1 MPNRFNPPCNCC
13 GCTIISSEISTY
25 VYAPAEVLCFKRFRE
40 ILSVR
45 TLITQ
50 QTTTWASGV
59 ASDSVVTISDETVAT
74 DATTDSV
81 TTDLRA
87 GRFEWI
93 FPQVTVPFG
102 SLVVE
107 SETGTP
113 GANGTRTFQPRT
125 QTTTD
130 KTAREEYRLALRFDV
145 SGQDNFGRLDA
156 ANVAFIQS
164 ATATLTGAIYR
175 IDGFGGLLGIT
186 TQVTAKW
193 LYSNAETPVDANDF
207 DSLWAA
213 GSGGTATVSTNANSF
228 NVLSSLPVVQT
239 DSLYLLLFSDADR
252 RGINLSDVLI
262 TLTAKDWIR
271 KYFELVGAT
280 DAESKA
286 WNGLIASGRQI
297 RSKAKL
303 PDDCYQADLE
313 FVTVGTH
320 EIRSM
325 SVETQH
331 ATVTRSQTA
340 TGTLYF
346 HAVETLAAAT
356 SLDYFTNRGLITS
369 VEPTVT
375 AARPET
381 AIRIILNVASGVAW
395 TYRVIGSV
403 IDNTAVIGWRNFEV
417 IGGQQPL
424 ITTANTAVA
433 ALTGEDSLGEKSPI
447 VITNNSPSAI
457 AISGANVFK
466 IRSLVYID
474 DPDTEED
481 ETGDRRL
488 TFIPVFPD
496 SNIKNAKCGQVF
508 PACYDPELEL
518 SIPSLTA
525 SGRGMIKVEHPST
538 RTGCRATYESIAVEP
553 PRVPTE
559 IEQLVLWD
567 AVAPDFV
574 LPPQSDVVIASG
586 STNETS
592 WTISLQEF
600 ATSGWIDQD
609 LPVDNRA
616 NANSALSFL
625 GAVTTQ
631 RLQTLE
637 HSIPGDDESPLVY
650 PWLVTIPVFISWVV
664 YQRIRNARG
673 ITRWTN
679 NFGGVST
686 DSIGQRFTNPDDLLF
701 GKRIISQNF
710 TPIAIKFYSK
720 PPAVIERTL
729 VESLSRPL
737 FQHQSTIAG
746 EYWFQYVWSNGT
758 VRYSRWSKDFID
770 AQGGPV
776 AWVTNALNANPN
788 IGDSETPFTARRSYY
803 TTQSGS
809 ISDGGP
815 IHLRIEY

>member
-1 MPNRFNPPCNCC
+1 MANRFNPPCNCC
-13 GCTIISSEISTY
+13 GCTIISTEASTY

-50 QTTTWASGV
+50 QTTTWVSGV

-74 DATTDSV
+74 DTTTDSV

-125 QTTTD
+125 QTTTNR
-130 KTAREEYRLALRFDV
+130 TVREEYRLALRFDV

-156 ANVAFIQS
+156 ANAAFIQS
-164 ATATLTGAIYR
+164 ATATITGAIYR
-175 IDGFGGLLGIT
+175 IDGFSGLLGIT

-193 LYSNAETPVDANDF
+193 LYPNAETPEDANDF

-228 NVLSSLPVVQT
+228 NVLASLPVVQT

-252 RGINLSDVLI
+252 RGINVSDVLI

-280 DAESKA
+280 EAEA
-286 WNGLIASGRQI
+286 ETWNGLIASGRQI
-297 RSKAKL
+297 RSKVKL

-313 FVTVGTH
+313 FVTVGTQ

-340 TGTLYF
+340 TGTLWY
-346 HAVETLAAAT
+346 HAIETLSAFA
-356 SLDYFTNRGLITS
+356 SLDYYTNRGLIAS

-375 AARPET
+375 TARPET
-381 AIRIILNVASGVAW
+381 AIRVILNVASGVAW
-395 TYRVIGSV
+395 TYRVVGSV
-403 IDNTAVIGWRNFEV
+403 IDNTSVIGWRNLET

-466 IRSLVYID
+466 IRSLVYTD

-525 SGRGMIKVEHPST
+525 TGRGMVKVEHPST
-538 RTGCRATYESIAVEP
+538 RTGCRSTYLSIAVEP
-553 PRVPTE
+553 PTLAEV
-559 IEQLVLWD
+559 EQLVLWD
-567 AVAPDFV
+567 TVAPDFV
-574 LPPQSDVVIASG
+574 LPPQSDAVIATG
-586 STNETS
+586 STNGTS
-592 WTISLQEF
+592 WIISLQDF
-600 ATSGWIDQD
+600 ATSGWIDQVV
-609 LPVDNRA
+609 PIDNRA
-616 NANSALSFL
+616 NANSALSFSD
-625 GAVTTQ
+625 AVTTQ

-650 PWLVTIPVFISWVV
+650 PWLVTIPIFVEWVV
-664 YQRIRNARG
+664 YQRLRNAYG
-673 ITRWTN
+673 STRWTN
-679 NFGGVST
+679 SFAGVIS
-686 DSIGQRFTNPDDLLF
+686 DDIGLRFTNPADLLF
-701 GKRIISQNF
+701 GKRLIGQRFPSIV
-710 TPIAIKFYSK
+710 IKYYSK
-720 PPAVIERTL
+720 PPSVIERTL
-729 VESLSRPL
+729 VESLARPL
-737 FQHQSTIAG
+737 FQHQSTIAA
-746 EYWFQYVWSNGT
+746 EYWFQYGWSNGT
-758 VRYSRWSKDFID
+758 VRYDRWSKDFID
-770 AQGGPV
+770 GQGGPV
-776 AWVTNALNANPN
+776 TWVTNALNANPN
-788 IGDSETPFTARRSYY
+788 IGDSDAPFTARRSYY
-803 TTQSGS
+803 TRQSGS
-809 ISDGGP
+809 VSDGGP
-815 IHLRIEY
+815 VHLRIEY